1 MNRKKKI
8 ESLFKKR
15 LKRARAKLD
24 GRPKGDRYISKADR
38 EKAESEAQTVAEN
51 TVNEADVGKSL
62 DLNVDS
68 KK

>member
-24 GRPKGDRYISKADR
+24 NRPKKGRYISKADR
-38 EKAESEAQTVAEN
+38 VKADSAKAEEGAVEKT
-51 TVNEADVGKSL
+51 
-62 DLNVDS
+62 
-68 KK
+68 